1 MTSEQQRKDARIR
14 DMPAPRDNSSV
25 TGRFFPKVLAWPYR
39 IIITGMYK
47 VGLRAWH
54 VTIASL
60 VLNIAAGA
68 LLLTGRR
75 LVPGFLLIFGGLLD
89 VFDGGVA
96 RLRGEES
103 RFGAFLDSTLDR
115 VADLILFGCLFWSL
129 AGEHLSLSAALALIT
144 LVVSLGV
151 SHVRAEGEAE
161 GIKLSEGFFQRLER
175 YVALFFGLVIPGL
188 LLPVLVLLAALGGLT
203 LVQRISSAAGSFR
216 ELAQRPGA
224 A

>member
-1 MTSEQQRKDARIR
+1 MTGH
-14 DMPAPRDNSSV
+14 V
-25 TGRFFPKVLAWPYR
+25 LPKILAWPYR
-39 IIITGMYK
+39 VAIAGLYKAGFRPWHIT
-47 VGLRAWH
+47 L
-54 VTIASL
+54 ASL
-60 VLNIAAGA
+60 ALNIAAGV

-115 VADLILFGCLFWSL
+115 IADLILFGCLFWSL
-129 AGEHLSLSAALALIT
+129 AGEDLTLSAALALIT

-151 SHVRAEGEAE
+151 SHVRAEGEAA

-175 YVALFFGLVIPGL
+175 YVALFLGLVIPGA
-188 LLPVLVLLAALGGLT
+188 LLPVLVLLAALGGFT
-203 LVQRISSAAGSFR
+203 LVQRIWSAASSLR
-216 ELAQRPGA
+216 KLAQSPNA